1 MQRSCLILAIV
12 LGVLSAPVALA
23 QTPPGAAPPSASQ
36 SAETAGVAATE
47 APVVVFNRTVTVFRA
62 PMFGI
67 SPESRARRTTGIIDG
82 LLALGG
88 PGVVTTQAEPQGNL
102 LLIDGELAVII
113 TAADVDR
120 IGGET
125 LEVSTQ
131 RAVAALQ
138 LVINETRESRDHAL
152 LLRELLNAALGTAVL
167 VGVVM
172 LVLFVRRAI
181 RGRLG
186 RLAERAAAVTRVG
199 GTQVVTTDRL
209 LPFANRVLTIAA
221 WTVIVISVYR
231 WLSFVLSQFPYTRPW
246 GESLRGF
253 FFAKGGDLIA
263 GAVSAVPGLAVA
275 VFILLL
281 ARAVIGMVTPF
292 FDRAGRGDSTFTW
305 LDRDTAHPT
314 KRLFALA
321 MAYPYL
327 PGSQSQAFQ
336 GISVLLGLMVTFGGS
351 NLFGQAAS
359 GLILMYSRTLRVGEY
374 VRVDAHEGT
383 VTELGSFTTRVR
395 TGLGEE
401 LTLPNSLVLGT
412 VVKNYSRTVKGHGY
426 IVDTTVTIG
435 YDTPWRQVEAMLVEA
450 AHRTPGILDDPAP
463 RVFQTAL
470 SDFYPEYRLVCQA
483 IPHEPRPRA
492 AVLAALH
499 ANIQD
504 VFNEYGVQIMS
515 PHYLGDP
522 SEAKVVPK
530 EKWHTPPAD

>member
-1 MQRSCLILAIV
+1 
-12 LGVLSAPVALA
+12 
-23 QTPPGAAPPSASQ
+23 
-36 SAETAGVAATE
+36 
-47 APVVVFNRTVTVFRA
+47 
-62 PMFGI
+62 
-67 SPESRARRTTGIIDG
+67 
-82 LLALGG
+82 
-88 PGVVTTQAEPQGNL
+88 
-102 LLIDGELAVII
+102 
-113 TAADVDR
+113 
-120 IGGET
+120 
-125 LEVSTQ
+125 
-131 RAVAALQ
+131 
-138 LVINETRESRDHAL
+138 
-152 LLRELLNAALGTAVL
+152 
-167 VGVVM
+167 
-172 LVLFVRRAI
+172 
-181 RGRLG
+181 
-186 RLAERAAAVTRVG
+186 
-199 GTQVVTTDRL
+199 
-209 LPFANRVLTIAA
+209 
-221 WTVIVISVYR
+221 
-231 WLSFVLSQFPYTRPW
+231 
-246 GESLRGF
+246 
-253 FFAKGGDLIA
+253 
-263 GAVSAVPGLAVA
+263 
-275 VFILLL
+275 
-281 ARAVIGMVTPF
+281 
-292 FDRAGRGDSTFTW
+292 
-305 LDRDTAHPT
+305 
-314 KRLFALA
+314 
-321 MAYPYL
+321 
-327 PGSQSQAFQ
+327 
-336 GISVLLGLMVTFGGS
+336 
-351 NLFGQAAS
+351 
-359 GLILMYSRTLRVGEY
+359 